1 MRYMAD
7 ICLLYARNDS
17 ARVAVLVEAL
27 TAVGWDVWWDKDH
40 HHGEWDTRVESEIS
54 NAGCVIPVWTFESTK
69 HGCLA
74 RSEAKRA
81 KDIGKPLFPV
91 RLDDATLPIQFNN
104 YSTVELTN
112 WDGSVGH
119 PQFRE
124 LVVHL
129 KSILEPAS
137 RQWDGT
143 RPRKFRLREKTID
156 LPCFVRSVSSYET
169 QLLPLPALK
178 ALLLYPTSGAVLV
191 SAYDSYL
198 PDNPDDAARTHHQN
212 LISLLEKL
220 DERGDSIF
228 LDSGNYEAFR
238 KGENEDVCKD
248 AEKAWT
254 QGKFIRSLRTTP
266 CTYAFSFDNLSPA
279 NDADEIVS
287 DAIGRV
293 TSAQELSRLD
303 HVLPILHV
311 PKKADGSH
319 RSELFPDMF
328 LKVAE
333 ELAPPIIAAPEREF
347 GDGLYNRAR
356 IVYQIRHQL
365 ARLGRYQPI
374 HLLGTGNPIS
384 IAIFAMAGADF
395 FDGLEWCRTVAD
407 RATGLLYHHQ
417 QYDFFRTQTK
427 MSQHDIVREA
437 ATDERIDFYAKM
449 AFHNLDVFDQ
459 WMQEVQDAISEGSIN
474 EMLASYMDKSVF
486 REMKTALPEIFG
498 S

>member
-1 MRYMAD
+1 M
-7 ICLLYARNDS
+7 
-17 ARVAVLVEAL
+17 
-27 TAVGWDVWWDKDH
+27 
-40 HHGEWDTRVESEIS
+40 
-54 NAGCVIPVWTFESTK
+54 
-69 HGCLA
+69 
-74 RSEAKRA
+74 
-81 KDIGKPLFPV
+81 
-91 RLDDATLPIQFNN
+91 
-104 YSTVELTN
+104 
-112 WDGSVGH
+112 
-119 PQFRE
+119 
-124 LVVHL
+124 
-129 KSILEPAS
+129 
-137 RQWDGT
+137 
-143 RPRKFRLREKTID
+143 
-156 LPCFVRSVSSYET
+156 
-169 QLLPLPALK
+169 
-178 ALLLYPTSGAVLV
+178 
-191 SAYDSYL
+191 
-198 PDNPDDAARTHHQN
+198 
-212 LISLLEKL
+212 
-220 DERGDSIF
+220 
-228 LDSGNYEAFR
+228 
-238 KGENEDVCKD
+238 
-248 AEKAWT
+248 
-254 QGKFIRSLRTTP
+254 
-266 CTYAFSFDNLSPA
+266 
-279 NDADEIVS
+279 
-287 DAIGRV
+287 
-293 TSAQELSRLD
+293 
-303 HVLPILHV
+303 
-311 PKKADGSH
+311 PKKADGSY
-319 RSELFPDMF
+319 RSALFPDMF

-474 EMLASYMDKSVF
+474 EMLASYMDKSGF